1 MINCYILNDINMKC
15 TIIKNHTIWFVFG
28 WSEEEEKKNRII
40 QTPRHFSNL
49 HCWAYCYNVS
59 LQKPT
64 NRKKLHGRWKTAW
77 VLPFKLWIN
86 YNTVASF
93 EKKTKKQKNKK
104 KKNKKKKPLLS
115 SAPRLPIQKLLWDVS
130 SAGFPKS
137 TLALTSSLR
146 WRWVSEAVPSDRVW
160 IFRLCFARLGTRAR
174 TSRASFWNFI
184 SILALECSFKWHFVH
199 SYLSLD
205 CSDTVVLEHCP
216 SCLSGAGATHP
227 SSVRFWF

>member
-1 MINCYILNDINMKC
+1 MISIWNVLLSQ
-15 TIIKNHTIWFVFG
+15 TIWYGLSLVDLKKKK
-28 WSEEEEKKNRII
+28 KKNRII
-40 QTPRHFSNL
+40 QTPPHSSSL

-64 NRKKLHGRWKTAW
+64 NRQKLHGQWKTAW

-86 YNTVASF
+86 YNTVALF
-93 EKKTKKQKNKK
+93 EKKKKIQKTRKKQKQ

-146 WRWVSEAVPSDRVW
+146 WRWVSEAVPSHRVW
-160 IFRLCFARLGTRAR
+160 IFRLCFARLRTRAR
-174 TSRASFWNFI
+174 TSRASLWNFI
-184 SILALECSFKWHFVH
+184 SNLALERSFKWRFGH
-199 SYLSLD
+199 SYLSLG
-205 CSDTVVLEHCP
+205 CSDTVVLWEHCP
-216 SCLSGAGATHP
+216 SRPSRAGAARP